1 VLTQILAA
9 LCVYLLIAFMKFQS
23 KLSQSMQQIT
33 RLLHT
38 NLFSKRDLM
47 GLFVR
52 EKPDKHPPPQLVLAL
67 ARR

>member
-1 VLTQILAA
+1 VLAQVLAA

-23 KLSQSMQQIT
+23 KITQIIQQII

-38 NLFSKRDLM
+38 NLFSKRDLIS
-47 GLFVR
+47 LFEKV
-52 EKPDKHPPPQLVLAL
+52 KPDINISPQFTLSL